1 MIKKLSDNI
10 GIFLLASLTLG
21 LAPFS
26 PEPHVWGK
34 IKWVAGGAHGMQSMD
49 WFDLLLHGLPW
60 VLLLIAAAARLRVL
74 LTK

>member
-34 IKWVAGGAHGMQSMD
+34 IKWVVGGAHGMQPMD

-60 VLLLIAAAARLRVL
+60 VLLLIAAAARLSLL